1 MKIDIRNKQLAING
15 GKPVR
20 KKNWFN
26 NITTDKK
33 ELDIIKKVLK
43 SGNLSLFEGS
53 HKPEDPF
60 SFDGG
65 PYVKRLEKNWCNFYK
80 IKNSI
85 SMNSATSCLFASIG
99 ALNIG
104 YGDEV
109 IVSPYTM
116 TACALAP
123 LIYGAIPI
131 FADVEEETGCIDP
144 KSFELKITKRTKAI
158 IIVHQFGFP
167 ADMQKILKIA
177 KKYKIKI
184 IEDCAQAHGGK
195 YKGKY
200 LGTLG
205 DIGVFSL
212 NVNKA
217 IQSGEGGICVTK
229 SNEIAF
235 RLRLIR
241 NHGEAVVEK
250 AKYKKITNIAGFNY
264 RMTEITAAIAIS
276 QLKKLKNFNKKRL
289 KLIRFFI
296 NNLPQID
303 FFKPL
308 LGRSKNC
315 SNCKCKVGYEN
326 KTGCKSTF
334 YIFPFKFDKSKTN
347 ISRKKFID
355 LMNSEGAKFY
365 GAYVKPTY
373 YQPLYQK
380 KELFKNGYPFNALE
394 NKKIQTNYYKNSC
407 PVAERL
413 YDNEIIL
420 NEHFRHP
427 HNLNDIKDLIKII
440 KKIVKTN

>member
-1 MKIDIRNKQLAING
+1 
-15 GKPVR
+15 
-20 KKNWFN
+20 
-26 NITTDKK
+26 
-33 ELDIIKKVLK
+33 
-43 SGNLSLFEGS
+43 
-53 HKPEDPF
+53 
-60 SFDGG
+60 
-65 PYVKRLEKNWCNFYK
+65 
-80 IKNSI
+80 
-85 SMNSATSCLFASIG
+85 
-99 ALNIG
+99 
-104 YGDEV
+104 
-109 IVSPYTM
+109 
-116 TACALAP
+116 
-123 LIYGAIPI
+123 
-131 FADVEEETGCIDP
+131 
-144 KSFELKITKRTKAI
+144 
-158 IIVHQFGFP
+158 
-167 ADMQKILKIA
+167 MQKILKIA

-212 NVNKA
+212 NVNKT

-413 YDNEIIL
+413 HDNEIIL